1 MTFPTRVHGRYA
13 RSVRL
18 DAAGPD
24 ALDGYL
30 PTARALDV
38 TRRIIN
44 GIAAPDG
51 TRAFSI
57 TGPYGSGKS
66 SLAVFLDALCS
77 AESSKAYR
85 KAVALLTEHDPDTAA
100 LLPQARASF
109 GAGPPGFARAIV
121 TAPQREPVAAT
132 VLRALANAT
141 KTFRSTATLREQVT
155 DALSR
160 AVDDRIATPSY
171 HEIRDLIAAVT
182 AKRPLLL
189 VIDEFGKNLEAYNA
203 SGADGDMYLL
213 QELAEWSSDPRGGL
227 PMVLVTIQHLAFEA
241 YAANATA
248 AQRREWAK
256 VQGRFEDIP
265 YVDSASATRNL
276 IAVALDQ
283 GGEGGRDAAFATR
296 RRKAAETAAA
306 EAAEAGLPE
315 VAVADLIAACWPLH
329 PSTLL
334 VLPELCARYGQNER
348 TLFSFLASAEPLSVT
363 SWVAAQDESA
373 PLGWVRLDRVYDYF
387 VESAGNFLSASLDAA
402 RWNEV
407 STLVR
412 DSYGLTGAQLRVLK
426 TVGVLNLVAAGGML
440 RASRDLVAYACVDGQ
455 EGTADAAQVT
465 SRLTELEAL
474 GLLTHRDFA
483 QEYRI
488 WRGSDFDLN
497 TALQV
502 ARRTVKD
509 RSTAALLTDVRPMPP
524 LVAGRHSTRTGTVRA
539 FERSYADA
547 TIHSLAPPPPASVC
561 DGLLVYRL
569 EDTQLLLSDDATAPV
584 VVVDAADLSAVAASA
599 IELAALLEVAEDP
612 SLPWNDLAARREL
625 AERTAHARMSL
636 DRDVTAAF
644 AADATWTWIN
654 APDGERVLTGGI
666 ATSRLSQVLDEAYAQ
681 GPARVAYE
689 SINRAELT
697 SAGAKARR
705 TVQNAVVD
713 PSKHAQA
720 QLGLEGDGA
729 EVAVYRAVLLDSGV
743 HDPVLGVLRAPTGDN
758 GWARVW
764 QATLD
769 EIQQSDAAVSTDHL
783 LDVMMSVPYGLREG
797 TASLLLTALLVV
809 EAPNLAVYE
818 HGTFTPRITGPLVE
832 RLVRNPKNFAVK
844 HLGTAR
850 KGRRW
855 KVLTDLNRHLDDV
868 HVGERPESITVL
880 STVRRLAVAYR
891 AGHSTWSAKTRRF
904 TGPDDVPSATI
915 DDAVAVRKAL
925 TEAREPDVLLF
936 EALPAALGLPP
947 VRTGRGAMSAEQ
959 AQDMCEAVAD
969 AMALI
974 IDANRRLALA
984 IFDRIAKAVIA
995 TADDRDVR
1003 DPEGW
1008 RHEIE
1013 GAAHRLAG
1021 VQAVSPEVRSFIQ
1034 ACLMNPA
1041 NAEELASQ
1049 IATTVTGVSPRD
1061 WDDHSAARY
1070 LSDIT
1075 SVAQAFRRIA
1085 DLERA
1090 RASHNAGD
1098 RSFSAYAVTLTAA
1111 NGKTIDKTVTL
1122 TAAQHGEV
1130 AAALNTALGELAH
1143 LGEDATEALLAG
1155 LTGRL
1160 VGDTVGPNTPL
1171 NPITPRSGTHD

>member
-1 MTFPTRVHGRYA
+1 
-13 RSVRL
+13 
-18 DAAGPD
+18 
-24 ALDGYL
+24 
-30 PTARALDV
+30 
-38 TRRIIN
+38 
-44 GIAAPDG
+44 
-51 TRAFSI
+51 
-57 TGPYGSGKS
+57 
-66 SLAVFLDALCS
+66 
-77 AESSKAYR
+77 
-85 KAVALLTEHDPDTAA
+85 
-100 LLPQARASF
+100 
-109 GAGPPGFARAIV
+109 
-121 TAPQREPVAAT
+121 
-132 VLRALANAT
+132 
-141 KTFRSTATLREQVT
+141 
-155 DALSR
+155 
-160 AVDDRIATPSY
+160 
-171 HEIRDLIAAVT
+171 
-182 AKRPLLL
+182 
-189 VIDEFGKNLEAYNA
+189 
-203 SGADGDMYLL
+203 
-213 QELAEWSSDPRGGL
+213 
-227 PMVLVTIQHLAFEA
+227 
-241 YAANATA
+241 
-248 AQRREWAK
+248 
-256 VQGRFEDIP
+256 
-265 YVDSASATRNL
+265 
-276 IAVALDQ
+276 
-283 GGEGGRDAAFATR
+283 
-296 RRKAAETAAA
+296 
-306 EAAEAGLPE
+306 
-315 VAVADLIAACWPLH
+315 
-329 PSTLL
+329 
-334 VLPELCARYGQNER
+334 
-348 TLFSFLASAEPLSVT
+348 
-363 SWVAAQDESA
+363 
-373 PLGWVRLDRVYDYF
+373 
-387 VESAGNFLSASLDAA
+387 
-402 RWNEV
+402 
-407 STLVR
+407 
-412 DSYGLTGAQLRVLK
+412 
-426 TVGVLNLVAAGGML
+426 ML

-936 EALPAALGLPP
+936 GVRHICGISGGKDSSALALTCDAPAPSSRSSSSSATPARSCPRPTSTSPSSKGPRQAHRAPQRRPRLRPLVRGVPWGAAVPADALVHEEHEDQADRGLDRDDPAVSYVAIRADESNRKGYVSTKPNISAVFPFIEEGIDHDGVMRILDDAGIGLPSYYEW
-947 VRTGRGAMSAEQ
+947 RTRSGCYFCFYQRKSEWVGL
-959 AQDMCEAVAD
+959 AD
-969 AMALI
+969 RHPELFERAKARSRRRSSPTP
-974 IDANRRLALA
+974 ASPATQVVRRLRDAGPAVHLVGRRDPRRALA
-984 IFDRIAKAVIA
+984 RRDEIACEHSSRIRAAA
-995 TADDRDVR
+995 S
-1003 DPEGW
+1003 
-1008 RHEIE
+1008 
-1013 GAAHRLAG
+1013 GA
-1021 VQAVSPEVRSFIQ
+1021 
-1034 ACLMNPA
+1034 NPTPSLIS
-1041 NAEELASQ
+1041 NGGRPGCTCFT
-1049 IATTVTGVSPRD
+1049 ID
-1061 WDDHSAARY
+1061 
-1070 LSDIT
+1070 
-1075 SVAQAFRRIA
+1075 
-1085 DLERA
+1085 
-1090 RASHNAGD
+1090 
-1098 RSFSAYAVTLTAA
+1098 TLTS
-1111 NGKTIDKTVTL
+1111 L
-1122 TAAQHGEV
+1122 M
-1130 AAALNTALGELAH
+1130 
-1143 LGEDATEALLAG
+1143 
-1155 LTGRL
+1155 R
-1160 VGDTVGPNTPL
+1160 
-1171 NPITPRSGTHD
+1171 